1 MKKEYDRVLID
12 KNYNVENFLKNKFL
26 CRTDHVQG

>member
-1 MKKEYDRVLID
+1 MKKEYDRVLTD

-26 CRTDHVQG
+26 CRADPVQG